1 MKATGIVRKVDNLG
15 RVVLPKELRKTLAL
29 KEGDPLEIFTDGEAI
44 ILKSYKPGCIF
55 CGEAD
60 GGAWRNEAIKNIK
73 EYLAKELEEF
83 KNVKIIA

>member
-15 RVVLPKELRKTLAL
+15 RVVLPKELRKALAL

-55 CGEAD
+55 CGEA
-60 GGAWRNEAIKNIK
+60 NETKNFNGKLVCRECINKLTKGIK
-73 EYLAKELEEF
+73 
-83 KNVKIIA
+83 